1 MTSEKNVSSLSDH
14 KLYSRQ
20 GRVVTPFNDSLG
32 GQLTLSS
39 WAKER
44 MPQYLWLGL
53 ILMEYGREEG
63 FEKAGAILKNI
74 SKQITTLSKPQIS
87 QIFGLSNDE
96 QVSVFQIIL
105 DQIEPFVLSP
115 LTILYRAKDHP
126 EFNEAF
132 NVPEICFEE
141 RLKRL
146 VNAIEVY
153 SPHQSNEATD
163 LRFLT
168 LALHVFGG
176 KIHISKDAPIALE
189 SLSNYPYTSH
199 DDEKMKMYRPTIR
212 AMEGSFGESET
223 SDFISG
229 FWKGIG
235 MITRCSPIQMTH
247 DENTFDYRPFIKKY

>member
-1 MTSEKNVSSLSDH
+1 MTSEKNASNLSDH
-14 KLYSRQ
+14 KVYSRQ
-20 GRVVTPFNDSLG
+20 GRVVAPFNDILG
-32 GQLTLSS
+32 NQLTLSS

-53 ILMEYGREEG
+53 ILIEYGREEG

-74 SKQITTLSKPQIS
+74 STQAKTLSEPKLS
-87 QIFGLSNDE
+87 QIFGLSPDE

-115 LTILYRAKDHP
+115 LTILYRAKDYL

-132 NVPEICFEE
+132 NVPEVHFEE

-146 VNAIEVY
+146 VNAVEMY

-168 LALHVFGG
+168 LALHIFSG
-176 KIHISKDAPIALE
+176 KIRISEDAPLALE
-189 SLSNYPYTSH
+189 SLSNYPYTGH
-199 DDEKMKMYRPTIR
+199 DDERMKTYRPTIR
-212 AMEGSFGESET
+212 AVEGSFGERENGDFTSE
-223 SDFISG
+223 

-235 MITRCSPIQMTH
+235 MITRCNPVRMTH
-247 DENTFDYRPFIKKY
+247 DEKCI